1 MPRVKKNG
9 FLAYSKWDIIP
20 VVCGVLH
27 LAFIVGVFL
36 MFDRL
41 PLWALGVL
49 GAVYAISISW
59 DINGISHNFPH
70 SISYL
75 NGYFEHYAGNP
86 DKPIAWGVS
95 TYHKLYNWTWSTSA
109 LDEDARFAFVDP
121 GGARKGRNAR
131 YPAAVCARV
140 LRSGSASPRQ
150 AGAGFQEGRR
160 GGSGVSV
167 AAVASET
174 KVSSV
179 IGERSHSPS
188 ALASAAGETGGCAGG

>member
-95 TYHKLYNWTWSTSA
+95 TYHKLYNWTWFNNRHHAEHHHRPRQHWTKMRDLHLSIQEEQEKEGTHVIRPPYA
-109 LDEDARFAFVDP
+109 LGFFDP
-121 GGARKGRNAR
+121 DLPPLGKPVPVFKKGGAA
-131 YPAAVCARV
+131 
-140 LRSGSASPRQ
+140 
-150 AGAGFQEGRR
+150 E
-160 GGSGVSV
+160 V
-167 AAVASET
+167 A
-174 KVSSV
+174 
-179 IGERSHSPS
+179 
-188 ALASAAGETGGCAGG
+188 